1 MLAVFDVMEKTACCS
16 YTALPCFMLLFYRVP
31 LRFCYPFWLSYF
43 SCNLTYVTASFSC
56 SLQRVKHHNILQLVD
71 AFETKKEYFIF
82 LELWVVLGHLL
93 LTVPLQLSQKKRFIE
108 SVKCFRVLSKSDILN
123 LGVLFCQCYRQRGL
137 WLDLRSRLLLREGH
151 QQCYEAGV
159 GSCSLPALSE
169 NRPQK
174 P

>member
-1 MLAVFDVMEKTACCS
+1 MLAVFDVMEKTVCCS

-43 SCNLTYVTASFSC
+43 SCNLTCVTASFSC

-82 LELWVVLGHLL
+82 LELWVVLGHLF
-93 LTVPLQLSQKKRFIE
+93 LTVPLQLSQKKWFIE
-108 SVKCFRVLSKSDILN
+108 SVKCFGVLSKSDVLN

>member
-1 MLAVFDVMEKTACCS
+1 MEKTACCS

-108 SVKCFRVLSKSDILN
+108 SVKCFRVLSKSDVLN